1 MSWIESDSITFELQN
16 WIGLH
21 NFESYNRNGC
31 DWIGSNYIRLVRES
45 ELDSIEPDRIIDWG
59 LNRIELV
66 VCRIGSVR
74 EELQAAMDEP
84 SEAGAEAWQVHS
96 R

>member
-1 MSWIESDSITFELQN
+1 M
-16 WIGLH
+16 
-21 NFESYNRNGC
+21 
-31 DWIGSNYIRLVRES
+31 
-45 ELDSIEPDRIIDWG
+45 ELDSIQSDRIIEWGSDRKFG

-84 SEAGAEAWQVHS
+84 SEAGAEAWQIHG